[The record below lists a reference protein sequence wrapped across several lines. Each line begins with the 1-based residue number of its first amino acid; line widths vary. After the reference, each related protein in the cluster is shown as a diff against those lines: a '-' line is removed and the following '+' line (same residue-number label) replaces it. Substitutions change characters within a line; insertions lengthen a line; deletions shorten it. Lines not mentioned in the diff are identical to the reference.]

1 MTKLLKYIKGSAIIY
16 VILAPLMMFI
26 EVIMDLNQPKLMSD
40 IIDIGVAN
48 GDISYVLNIGFKM
61 IVVAMLGI
69 LGGMLCGLFSTL
81 ASMKMGKNMRQG
93 LFDKIQSLSFS
104 EIDKF
109 KTSSLITRLTN
120 DVTQVQNMVMMAL
133 RGMVRSPL
141 ICLGGIIMSLTIS
154 ISIKLSIIFLVV
166 IPLIV
171 VSVILITSK
180 SIPFFIEMQKKIDNV
195 NLVMR
200 ENLLGVRVI
209 KAFVI
214 EDKMRRR
221 FSSANDEL
229 MDISIKA
236 QSVTI
241 LLWPLVT
248 LIMNLSVV
256 AILWFGGNYVNNGSL
271 EIGKIMAFINYLV
284 QIMSSLNMLI
294 MSIINFSR
302 AKVSA
307 DRINEVLDVESSIKD
322 REDADKISK
331 FDVEFK
337 DVYFKYNKDSE
348 YVLKGISFKASEGEK
363 IGIIGPTGSGKSSLI
378 SLIPRLYDATSGSV
392 MIGNKDVRNL
402 KINDL
407 RKIIGVVLQD
417 TTLFS
422 GSIADNLRF
431 GMEDANEEM
440 MDSATKDAQA
450 FEFITSSNEG
460 YNREVGQ
467 RGKNLSGGQKQ
478 RVSIARTLIKN
489 PKILIL
495 DDSSSALDMATE
507 AKLQNSIKNR
517 VKDATVFLIAQRI
530 SAVMD
535 SDKIIVLDNG
545 EIVAIG
551 THKELIKNCEI
562 YRSIAIS
569 QLGEEV
575 VLNV

>member
-16 VILAPLMMFI
+16 TILAPLMMFI

-48 GDISYVLNIGFKM
+48 GDITYVLNVGFKM
-61 IVVAMLGI
+61 IVVAFIGI
-69 LGGMLCGLFSTL
+69 LGGMLCGVFSTL
-81 ASMKMGKNMRQG
+81 ASMNMGKNMRQG
-93 LFDKIQSLSFS
+93 LFNKIQSLSFS
-104 EIDKF
+104 EIDQF

-141 ICLGGIIMSLTIS
+141 ICLGGIIMSLS
-154 ISIKLSIIFLVV
+154 ISVKLSMIFLVV
-166 IPLIV
+166 IPLIIL
-171 VSVILITSK
+171 SVTVITAK
-180 SIPFFIEMQKKIDNV
+180 STPFFTAMQKKIDNV

-200 ENLLGVRVI
+200 ENLLGVRVV
-209 KAFVI
+209 KAFAI
-214 EDKMRRR
+214 EDKVKER
-221 FSSANDEL
+221 FSYANDDL
-229 MDISIKA
+229 MSTSIKA

-256 AILWFGGNYVNNGSL
+256 AILWFGGNYVNKGSL

-284 QIMSSLNMLI
+284 QIMSSLNMLVMI
-294 MSIINFSR
+294 IINFSR

-307 DRINEVLDVESSIKD
+307 SRINEVLDVESSITDK
-322 REDADKISK
+322 EDAKKINK
-331 FDVEFK
+331 FNIDFK
-337 DVYFKYNKDSE
+337 DVYFKYNKDGD
-348 YVLKGISFKASEGEK
+348 YVLKGISFKAEEGEK
-363 IGIIGPTGSGKSSLI
+363 IGIIGATGSGKSTLI
-378 SLIPRLYDATSGSV
+378 SLIPRLYDTSSGTV
-392 MIGNKDVRNL
+392 MIGNEGVKNL
-402 KINDL
+402 KINEL
-407 RKIIGVVLQD
+407 RSLIGVVLQD

-422 GSIADNLRF
+422 GSIEDNLKF
-431 GMEDANEEM
+431 GKEDATEEM
-440 MDSATKDAQA
+440 MISSVKDAQA
-450 FEFITSSNEG
+450 FEFINANNEG
-460 YNREVGQ
+460 FNREVGQ

-478 RVSIARTLIKN
+478 RISIARTLIKN

-507 AKLQNSIKNR
+507 AKLQKSIKNR
-517 VKDATVFLIAQRI
+517 MKNSTVFLIAQRI
-530 SAVMD
+530 SAVKD

-551 THKELIKNCEI
+551 NHEELIKECDI

-575 VLNV
+575 VSNV

>member
-141 ICLGGIIMSLTIS
+141 ICLGGIIMSLT

-307 DRINEVLDVESSIKD
+307 DRINEVLGVESSIKD

-450 FEFITSSNEG
+450 FEFITSSNEA

-517 VKDATVFLIAQRI
+517 MKDATVFLIAQRI

>member
-16 VILAPLMMFI
+16 TILAPLMMFI

-48 GDISYVLNIGFKM
+48 GDITYVLNVGFKM
-61 IVVAMLGI
+61 IVVAFIGI
-69 LGGMLCGLFSTL
+69 LGGMLCGVFSTL
-81 ASMKMGKNMRQG
+81 ASMNMGKNMRQG
-93 LFDKIQSLSFS
+93 LFNKIQSLSFS
-104 EIDKF
+104 EIDQF

-141 ICLGGIIMSLTIS
+141 ICLGGIIMSLS
-154 ISIKLSIIFLVV
+154 ISVKLSMIFLVV
-166 IPLIV
+166 IPLIIL
-171 VSVILITSK
+171 SVTVITAK
-180 SIPFFIEMQKKIDNV
+180 STPFFTAMQKKIDNV

-200 ENLLGVRVI
+200 ENLLGVRVV
-209 KAFVI
+209 KAFAI
-214 EDKMRRR
+214 EEKVKER
-221 FSSANDEL
+221 FSYANDDL
-229 MDISIKA
+229 MCTSIKA

-256 AILWFGGNYVNNGSL
+256 AILWFGGNYVNKGSL

-284 QIMSSLNMLI
+284 QIMSSLNMLVMI
-294 MSIINFSR
+294 IINFSR

-307 DRINEVLDVESSIKD
+307 SRINEVLDVESSITDK
-322 REDADKISK
+322 EDAKKINK
-331 FDVEFK
+331 FNIEFK
-337 DVYFKYNKDSE
+337 DVYFKYNKDGD
-348 YVLKGISFKASEGEK
+348 YVLKGISFKAEEGEK
-363 IGIIGPTGSGKSSLI
+363 IGIIGATGSGKSTLI
-378 SLIPRLYDATSGSV
+378 SLIPRLYDTSSGTV
-392 MIGNKDVRNL
+392 MIGNEDVKNL
-402 KINDL
+402 KINEL
-407 RKIIGVVLQD
+407 RSLIGVVLQD

-422 GSIADNLRF
+422 GSIEDNLKF
-431 GMEDANEEM
+431 GKEDATEEM
-440 MDSATKDAQA
+440 MISSVKDAQA
-450 FEFITSSNEG
+450 FEFINANNEG
-460 YNREVGQ
+460 FNREVGQ

-478 RVSIARTLIKN
+478 RISIARTLIKN

-507 AKLQNSIKNR
+507 AKLQKSIKNGM
-517 VKDATVFLIAQRI
+517 KNSTVFLIAQRI
-530 SAVMD
+530 SAVKD

-551 THKELIKNCEI
+551 NHEELIKECDI

-575 VLNV
+575 VSNA

>member
-16 VILAPLMMFI
+16 TILAPLMMFI
-26 EVIMDLNQPKLMSD
+26 EVLMDLNQPKLMSD

-48 GDISYVLNIGFKM
+48 GDITYVLNVGFKM
-61 IVVAMLGI
+61 IVVAFIGI
-69 LGGMLCGLFSTL
+69 LGGMLCGVFSTL
-81 ASMKMGKNMRQG
+81 ASMNMGKNMRQG
-93 LFDKIQSLSFS
+93 LFNKIQSLSFS
-104 EIDKF
+104 EIDQF

-141 ICLGGIIMSLTIS
+141 ICLGGIIMSLS
-154 ISIKLSIIFLVV
+154 ISVKLSMIFLVV
-166 IPLIV
+166 IPLIIL
-171 VSVILITSK
+171 SVTVITAK
-180 SIPFFIEMQKKIDNV
+180 STPFFTAMQKKIDNV

-200 ENLLGVRVI
+200 ENLLGVRVV
-209 KAFVI
+209 KAFAI
-214 EDKMRRR
+214 EDKVKER
-221 FSSANDEL
+221 FSYANDDL
-229 MDISIKA
+229 MSTSIKA

-256 AILWFGGNYVNNGSL
+256 AILWFGGNYVNKGSL

-284 QIMSSLNMLI
+284 QIMSSLNMLVMI
-294 MSIINFSR
+294 IINFSR

-307 DRINEVLDVESSIKD
+307 SRINEVLDVESSITDK
-322 REDADKISK
+322 EDAKKINK
-331 FDVEFK
+331 FNIDFK
-337 DVYFKYNKDSE
+337 DVYFKYNKDGD
-348 YVLKGISFKASEGEK
+348 YVLKGISFKAEEGEK
-363 IGIIGPTGSGKSSLI
+363 IGIIGATGSGKSTLI
-378 SLIPRLYDATSGSV
+378 SLIPRLYDTSSGTV
-392 MIGNKDVRNL
+392 MIGNEDVKNL
-402 KINDL
+402 KINEL
-407 RKIIGVVLQD
+407 RSLIGVVLQD

-422 GSIADNLRF
+422 GSIEDNLKF
-431 GMEDANEEM
+431 GKEDATEEM
-440 MDSATKDAQA
+440 MISSVKDAQA
-450 FEFITSSNEG
+450 FEFINANNEG
-460 YNREVGQ
+460 FNREVGQ

-478 RVSIARTLIKN
+478 RISIARTLIKN

-507 AKLQNSIKNR
+507 AKLQKSIKNR
-517 VKDATVFLIAQRI
+517 MKNSTVFLIAQRI
-530 SAVMD
+530 SAVKD

-551 THKELIKNCEI
+551 NHEELIKECDI

-575 VLNV
+575 VSNV

>member
-16 VILAPLMMFI
+16 TILAPLMMFI
-26 EVIMDLNQPKLMSD
+26 EVIMDLNQPKLMAD

-48 GDISYVLNIGFKM
+48 GDINYVLNVGFKM
-61 IVVAMLGI
+61 IIVAFIGI
-69 LGGMLCGLFSTL
+69 LGGMLCGIFATL
-81 ASMKMGKNMRQG
+81 ASMNMGKNMRQG
-93 LFDKIQSLSFS
+93 LFDKIQSLSFL

-120 DVTQVQNMVMMAL
+120 DVTQVQSMVMMAL

-141 ICLGGIIMSLTIS
+141 ICLGGIIMSFTIS
-154 ISIKLSIIFLVV
+154 VKLSILFLIA
-166 IPLIV
+166 IPLIILTV
-171 VSVILITSK
+171 TLITSK
-180 SIPFFIEMQKKIDNV
+180 SIPFFTEMQKKIDNV

-200 ENLLGVRVI
+200 ENLLGIRVV
-209 KAFVI
+209 KAFAI
-214 EDKMRRR
+214 ESKVGER
-221 FSSANDEL
+221 FNYANEEL
-229 MDISIKA
+229 MDTSIKA
-236 QSVTI
+236 QGITI

-256 AILWFGGNYVNNGSL
+256 AVLWFGGNYVNSGSL

-284 QIMSSLNMLI
+284 QIMGSLNMLI
-294 MSIINFSR
+294 MIIVNFSR

-307 DRINEVLDVESSIKD
+307 NRINEVLDVESSIQD
-322 REDADKISK
+322 REDAAEINK

-337 DVYFKYNKDSE
+337 DVYFKYNKDGE
-348 YVLKGISFKASEGEK
+348 YVLKGISFRAEEGEK

-378 SLIPRLYDATSGSV
+378 SLIPRLYDTTSGSV
-392 MIGNKDVRNL
+392 MIGNKDVKNL
-402 KINDL
+402 KMKDL
-407 RKIIGVVLQD
+407 RKTIGVVLQD

-431 GMEDANEEM
+431 GMENANKEM
-440 MDSATKDAQA
+440 MESAAKDAQA

-495 DDSSSALDMATE
+495 DDSSSALDMVTE
-507 AKLQNSIKNR
+507 AKLQSSIKKR
-517 VKDATVFLIAQRI
+517 MKDSTVFLIAQRI

-545 EIVAIG
+545 EIAAIG
-551 THKELIKNCEI
+551 THNELIKNCEI

-569 QLGEEV
+569 QLGEEA

>member
-1 MTKLLKYIKGSAIIY
+1 MTKLLKYIKGNAIIY
-16 VILAPLMMFI
+16 TILAPLMMFI

-48 GDISYVLNIGFKM
+48 GDITYVLNVGFKM
-61 IVVAMLGI
+61 IVVAFIGI
-69 LGGMLCGLFSTL
+69 LGGMLCGVFSTL
-81 ASMKMGKNMRQG
+81 ASMNMGKNMRQG
-93 LFDKIQSLSFS
+93 LFNKIQSLSFS
-104 EIDKF
+104 EIDQF

-141 ICLGGIIMSLTIS
+141 ICLGGIIMSLS
-154 ISIKLSIIFLVV
+154 ISVKLSMIFLVV
-166 IPLIV
+166 IPLIIL
-171 VSVILITSK
+171 SVTVITAK
-180 SIPFFIEMQKKIDNV
+180 STPFFTAMQKKIDNV

-200 ENLLGVRVI
+200 ENLLGVRVV
-209 KAFVI
+209 KAFAI
-214 EDKMRRR
+214 EDKVKER
-221 FSSANDEL
+221 FSYANDDL
-229 MDISIKA
+229 MSTSIKA

-256 AILWFGGNYVNNGSL
+256 AILWFGGNYVNKGSL

-284 QIMSSLNMLI
+284 QIMSSLNMLVMI
-294 MSIINFSR
+294 IINFSR

-307 DRINEVLDVESSIKD
+307 SRINEVLDVESSITDK
-322 REDADKISK
+322 EDAKKINK
-331 FDVEFK
+331 FNIEFK
-337 DVYFKYNKDSE
+337 DVYFKYNKDGD
-348 YVLKGISFKASEGEK
+348 YVLKGISFKAEEGEK
-363 IGIIGPTGSGKSSLI
+363 IGIIGATGSGKSTLI
-378 SLIPRLYDATSGSV
+378 SLIPRLYDTSSGTV
-392 MIGNKDVRNL
+392 MIGNEDVKNL
-402 KINDL
+402 KINEL
-407 RKIIGVVLQD
+407 RSLIGVVLQD

-422 GSIADNLRF
+422 GSIEDNLKF
-431 GMEDANEEM
+431 GKEDATEEM
-440 MDSATKDAQA
+440 MISSVKDAQA
-450 FEFITSSNEG
+450 FEFINANNEG
-460 YNREVGQ
+460 FNREVGQ

-478 RVSIARTLIKN
+478 RISIARTLIKN

-507 AKLQNSIKNR
+507 AKLQKSIKNGM
-517 VKDATVFLIAQRI
+517 KNSTVFLIAQRI
-530 SAVMD
+530 SAVKD

-551 THKELIKNCEI
+551 NHEELIKECDI

-575 VLNV
+575 VSNA

>member
-16 VILAPLMMFI
+16 TILAPLMMFI

-48 GDISYVLNIGFKM
+48 GDITYVLNVGFKM
-61 IVVAMLGI
+61 IVVAFIGI
-69 LGGMLCGLFSTL
+69 LGGMLCGVFSTL
-81 ASMKMGKNMRQG
+81 ASMNMGKNMRQG
-93 LFDKIQSLSFS
+93 LFNKIQSLSFS
-104 EIDKF
+104 EIDQF

-141 ICLGGIIMSLTIS
+141 ICLGGIIMSLS
-154 ISIKLSIIFLVV
+154 ISVKLSMIFLVV
-166 IPLIV
+166 IPLIIL
-171 VSVILITSK
+171 SVTVITAK
-180 SIPFFIEMQKKIDNV
+180 STPFFTAMQKKIDNV

-200 ENLLGVRVI
+200 ENLLGVRVV
-209 KAFVI
+209 KAFAI
-214 EDKMRRR
+214 EDKVKER
-221 FSSANDEL
+221 FSYANDDL
-229 MDISIKA
+229 MSTSIKA

-256 AILWFGGNYVNNGSL
+256 AILWFGGNYVNKGSL

-284 QIMSSLNMLI
+284 QIMSSLNMLVMI
-294 MSIINFSR
+294 IINFSR

-307 DRINEVLDVESSIKD
+307 SRINEVLDVESSITDK
-322 REDADKISK
+322 EDAKKINK
-331 FDVEFK
+331 FNIDFK
-337 DVYFKYNKDSE
+337 DVYFKYNKDGD
-348 YVLKGISFKASEGEK
+348 YVLKGISFKAEEGEK
-363 IGIIGPTGSGKSSLI
+363 IGIIGATGSGKSTLI
-378 SLIPRLYDATSGSV
+378 SLIPRLYDTSSGTV
-392 MIGNKDVRNL
+392 MIGNEDVKNL
-402 KINDL
+402 KINEL
-407 RKIIGVVLQD
+407 RSLIGVVLQD

-422 GSIADNLRF
+422 GSIEDNLKF
-431 GMEDANEEM
+431 GKEDATEEM
-440 MDSATKDAQA
+440 MISSVKDAQA
-450 FEFITSSNEG
+450 FEFINANNEG
-460 YNREVGQ
+460 FNREVGQ

-478 RVSIARTLIKN
+478 RISIARTLIKN

-507 AKLQNSIKNR
+507 AKLQKSIKNR
-517 VKDATVFLIAQRI
+517 MKNSTVFLIAQRS
-530 SAVMD
+530 SAVKD

-551 THKELIKNCEI
+551 NHEELIKECDI

-575 VLNV
+575 VSNV

>member
-1 MTKLLKYIKGSAIIY
+1 MTKLLKYIKGRAIIY
-16 VILAPLMMFI
+16 TILAPLMMFI

-48 GDISYVLNIGFKM
+48 GDITYVLNVGFKM
-61 IVVAMLGI
+61 IVVAFIGI
-69 LGGMLCGLFSTL
+69 LGGMLCGVFSTL
-81 ASMKMGKNMRQG
+81 ASMNMGKNMRQG
-93 LFDKIQSLSFS
+93 LFNKIQSLSFS
-104 EIDKF
+104 EIDQF

-141 ICLGGIIMSLTIS
+141 ICLGGIIMSLS
-154 ISIKLSIIFLVV
+154 ISVKLSMIFLVV
-166 IPLIV
+166 IPLIIL
-171 VSVILITSK
+171 SVTVITAK
-180 SIPFFIEMQKKIDNV
+180 STPFFTAMQKKIDNV

-200 ENLLGVRVI
+200 ENLLGVRVV
-209 KAFVI
+209 KAFAI
-214 EDKMRRR
+214 EDKVKER
-221 FSSANDEL
+221 FSYANDDL
-229 MDISIKA
+229 MSTSIKA

-256 AILWFGGNYVNNGSL
+256 AILWFGGNYVNKGSL

-284 QIMSSLNMLI
+284 QIMSSLNMLVMI
-294 MSIINFSR
+294 IINFSR

-307 DRINEVLDVESSIKD
+307 SRINEVLDVESSITDK
-322 REDADKISK
+322 EDAKKINK
-331 FDVEFK
+331 FNIDFK
-337 DVYFKYNKDSE
+337 DVYFKYNKDGD
-348 YVLKGISFKASEGEK
+348 YVLKGISFKAEEGEK
-363 IGIIGPTGSGKSSLI
+363 IGIIGATGSGKSTLI
-378 SLIPRLYDATSGSV
+378 SLIPRLYDTSSGTV
-392 MIGNKDVRNL
+392 MIGNEDVKNL
-402 KINDL
+402 KINEL
-407 RKIIGVVLQD
+407 RSLIGVVLQD

-422 GSIADNLRF
+422 GSIEDNLKF
-431 GMEDANEEM
+431 GKEDATEEM
-440 MDSATKDAQA
+440 MISSVKDAQA
-450 FEFITSSNEG
+450 FEFINANNEG
-460 YNREVGQ
+460 FNREVGQ

-478 RVSIARTLIKN
+478 RISIARTLIKN

-507 AKLQNSIKNR
+507 AKLQKSIKNR
-517 VKDATVFLIAQRI
+517 MKNSTVFLIAQRI
-530 SAVMD
+530 SAVKD

-551 THKELIKNCEI
+551 NHEELIKECDI

-575 VLNV
+575 VSNV

>member
-48 GDISYVLNIGFKM
+48 GDISYVLNVGFKM

-81 ASMKMGKNMRQG
+81 ASMTMGKNMRQG

-104 EIDKF
+104 EIDNF

-154 ISIKLSIIFLVV
+154 IKLSIIFLIV

-171 VSVILITSK
+171 LSVILITSK
-180 SIPFFIEMQKKIDNV
+180 SIPFFTEMQKKIDNV

-209 KAFVI
+209 KAFAI
-214 EDKMRRR
+214 EDKMRKR
-221 FSSANDEL
+221 FSYANDEL
-229 MDISIKA
+229 MDISVKA

-284 QIMSSLNMLI
+284 QIMNSLNMLI

-322 REDADKISK
+322 REDAGEINN

-337 DVYFKYNKDSE
+337 DVYFKYNKDGE
-348 YVLKGISFKASEGEK
+348 DVLKGISFKALEGEK

-378 SLIPRLYDATSGSV
+378 SLIPRLYDTTSGSV

-407 RKIIGVVLQD
+407 RKIIGVVIQD

-440 MDSATKDAQA
+440 MESATKDAQA

-478 RVSIARTLIKN
+478 RISIARTLIKN

-507 AKLQNSIKNR
+507 SKLQNSIKNR
-517 VKDATVFLIAQRI
+517 MKDATVFLIAQRI

-545 EIVAIG
+545 EIAAIG

>member
-1 MTKLLKYIKGSAIIY
+1 
-16 VILAPLMMFI
+16 
-26 EVIMDLNQPKLMSD
+26 
-40 IIDIGVAN
+40 
-48 GDISYVLNIGFKM
+48 
-61 IVVAMLGI
+61 
-69 LGGMLCGLFSTL
+69 
-81 ASMKMGKNMRQG
+81 
-93 LFDKIQSLSFS
+93 
-104 EIDKF
+104 
-109 KTSSLITRLTN
+109 
-120 DVTQVQNMVMMAL
+120 
-133 RGMVRSPL
+133 
-141 ICLGGIIMSLTIS
+141 
-154 ISIKLSIIFLVV
+154 
-166 IPLIV
+166 
-171 VSVILITSK
+171 
-180 SIPFFIEMQKKIDNV
+180 
-195 NLVMR
+195 
-200 ENLLGVRVI
+200 
-209 KAFVI
+209 
-214 EDKMRRR
+214 
-221 FSSANDEL
+221 
-229 MDISIKA
+229 
-236 QSVTI
+236 
-241 LLWPLVT
+241 
-248 LIMNLSVV
+248 
-256 AILWFGGNYVNNGSL
+256 
-271 EIGKIMAFINYLV
+271 
-284 QIMSSLNMLI
+284 
-294 MSIINFSR
+294 
-302 AKVSA
+302 
-307 DRINEVLDVESSIKD
+307 
-322 REDADKISK
+322 
-331 FDVEFK
+331 
-337 DVYFKYNKDSE
+337 
-348 YVLKGISFKASEGEK
+348 
-363 IGIIGPTGSGKSSLI
+363 
-378 SLIPRLYDATSGSV
+378 

-450 FEFITSSNEG
+450 FEFITSSNEA

-517 VKDATVFLIAQRI
+517 MKDATVFLIAQRI

-545 EIVAIG
+545 VAIG